1 MVILVLFWRFN
12 FSLFWDALER
22 RFRNKTRTFLMFRR
36 FNFFNVHF
44 TGNSRSF
51 RHFWCCFGSPNF
63 GTAVS
68 LHVSSKGLNLCFVFC
83 SLILLA
89 LRPPFLSLSGTS
101 RHGFVHP
108 TLVPFPDFIPQ
119 SFDALADEFDLE
131 ACSHLSS
138 IFHRS
143 FLPANSSSLKG
154 LKQVSRGDSRTFLAL
169 QLFVVLGCS

>member
-1 MVILVLFWRFN
+1 MEFCTFHQDLVWL
-12 FSLFWDALER
+12 S
-22 RFRNKTRTFLMFRR
+22 
-36 FNFFNVHF
+36 
-44 TGNSRSF
+44 
-51 RHFWCCFGSPNF
+51 CFGSPDF

-119 SFDALADEFDLE
+119 RFDALAHEFDLA

-143 FLPANSSSLKG
+143 FLPANSSSLTN
-154 LKQVSRGDSRTFLAL
+154 S
-169 QLFVVLGCS
+169 LFYLLWKFPEHRIMITIKILVFSAIDLEGKFENQDFNQYFFHAKS